1 MYNPALSLDKLGNKE
16 GGGNPATAYNV
27 PGTTTNTAANNTTQ
41 TAAVQYTPSGQFAMP
56 KLQPTAMPVANPQDM
71 DNAYNLVTGV
81 QNKLLGQDSTYMN
94 LAKQQGLETAAK
106 RGLLNS
112 SIAAGASQ
120 RSAIEASNPIVNNVL
135 STYGQER
142 GAQLSDWMS
151 SEALKRDFS
160 TTLAALP
167 IKTSFDMLTG
177 LAQAA
182 TNAPDVFTP
191 EYVNSMSNFFTA
203 NMQNVM
209 ANFFGAQNPSTGGG
223 G

>member
-1 MYNPALSLDKLGNKE
+1 MYNSALLLNQLAGNKE
-16 GGGNPATAYNV
+16 GGGNPATVYNV
-27 PGTTTNTAANNTTQ
+27 SPAATNTDTTQ
-41 TAAVQYTPSGQFAMP
+41 TAPVQFTPAGQFAMP
-56 KLQPTAMPVANPQDM
+56 KMQPSIMPVANPPDI
-71 DNAYNLVTGV
+71 DNAYNMGTGV
-81 QNKLLGQDSTYMN
+81 QNKLLAADSPYMQA
-94 LAKQQGLETAAK
+94 AKQAGLEYAAK

-112 SIAAGASQ
+112 SIAGGASQ
-120 RSAIEASNPIVNNVL
+120 KAAIEASNPIVNNVL
-135 STYGQER
+135 SVYGQER

-191 EYVNSMSNFFTA
+191 EYINSMSNFFTA

-209 ANFFGAQNPSTGGG
+209 ANFFGAQNPSQGGG

>member
-1 MYNPALSLDKLGNKE
+1 MIDKSKYSDGELERITRRFTYELIRKNFIGTGIDVPAPD
-16 GGGNPATAYNV
+16 Y
-27 PGTTTNTAANNTTQ
+27 GTGEREMAWI
-41 TAAVQYTPSGQFAMP
+41 V
-56 KLQPTAMPVANPQDM
+56 D
-71 DNAYNLVTGV
+71 
-81 QNKLLGQDSTYMN
+81 TY
-94 LAKQQGLETAAK
+94 
-106 RGLLNS
+106 S
-112 SIAAGASQ
+112 SIAGGASQ
-120 RSAIEASNPIVNNVL
+120 RAAIEASNPIVNNVL

-167 IKTSFDMLTG
+167 IKTSFDMLSG

-191 EYVNSMSNFFTA
+191 EYINSMSNFFTA

-209 ANFFGAQNPSTGGG
+209 ANFFGAQNPNQGGG

>member
-27 PGTTTNTAANNTTQ
+27 SPTTATNTATTQ
-41 TAAVQYTPSGQFAMP
+41 TAPVSYTPAGQFAMP
-56 KLQPTAMPVANPQDM
+56 KMQPTTMPVANPADM
-71 DNAYNLVTGV
+71 DNAYNMVTGV
-81 QNKLLGQDSTYMN
+81 QNKLLASDSPYMQ
-94 LAKQQGLETAAK
+94 AARQSGLEYASK

-112 SIAAGASQ
+112 SIAGGASQ
-120 RSAIEASNPIVNNVL
+120 RAAIEASNPIVNNVL

-151 SEALKRDFS
+151 AEALKRDFS

-191 EYVNSMSNFFTA
+191 EYINSMSNFFTA

-209 ANFFGAQNPSTGGG
+209 ANFFGAQNPNQGGG

>member
-1 MYNPALSLDKLGNKE
+1 MYNPTLSLDKLGNKE

-27 PGTTTNTAANNTTQ
+27 PGTTVNTAAVTT
-41 TAAVQYTPSGQFAMP
+41 TPSTPFTPAGQFAMP
-56 KLQPTAMPVANPQDM
+56 KMEPTKMPVANAADM
-71 DNAYNLVTGV
+71 DNAYNMVTGV
-81 QNKLLGQDSTYMN
+81 QNKLLNSDSAYMQN
-94 LAKQQGLETAAK
+94 AKQAGLEFAAK

-112 SIAAGASQ
+112 SIAGGASQ
-120 RSAIEASNPIVNNVL
+120 RAAIEASNPLVNNVL
-135 STYGQER
+135 SVYGQER

-191 EYVNSMSNFFTA
+191 TYINSMSNFFTA

-209 ANFFGAQNPSTGGG
+209 ANFFGAQNPSQGGG

>member
-16 GGGNPATAYNV
+16 GGGNPATVYNV
-27 PGTTTNTAANNTTQ
+27 PGTTTGTAAANTTQ
-41 TAAVQYTPSGQFAMP
+41 TAPVQFTPSGQFAMP
-56 KLQPTAMPVANPQDM
+56 KMQPTAMPVANTGDA
-71 DNAYNLVTGV
+71 NAAYDLVTGV
-81 QNKLLGQDSTYMN
+81 QNKLLDSGSAYMQN
-94 LAKQQGLETAAK
+94 AKRTGLEAAAN

-112 SIAAGASQ
+112 SIAAGNAQ
-120 RSAIEASNPIVNNVL
+120 RAAIEASNPIVNNVL
-135 STYGQER
+135 SAYGQER
-142 GAQLSDWMS
+142 GAQLSDWLS

-191 EYVNSMSNFFTA
+191 SYINSMSNFFTA

-209 ANFFGAQNPSTGGG
+209 ANFFGAQNPNTGGG